1 MQHALPARAPAR
13 QGAVKRHPA
22 RRVMWLAAV
31 MGLVT
36 SALGTH
42 AWAGYN
48 VWTGEYTL
56 SKQELQTLVERRF
69 PASMRY
75 AQVLTVRLTR
85 PRIDLN
91 GGANRVTTHLD
102 AQITNSMLPAPP
114 INGSVALDSGIR
126 YDAATRAVLM
136 DNPNVSKVDLDGTP
150 PQYRDLMNAIGNV
163 VAQEVLKDYPL
174 YTFTPEEL
182 HVGGKDVQPGTIT
195 VDDDGIRVKVD
206 SR

>member
-1 MQHALPARAPAR
+1 MEQTLSARAAR
-13 QGAVKRHPA
+13 RRGPVTRIFLNPVAWLVAAVGLAGAVASTDA
-22 RRVMWLAAV
+22 R
-31 MGLVT
+31 
-36 SALGTH
+36 
-42 AWAGYN
+42 AGYN

-85 PRIDLN
+85 PRLDLN

-114 INGSVALDSGIR
+114 INGSVVLDSGIR
-126 YDAATRAVLM
+126 YDAPTRAVLM

-174 YTFTPEEL
+174 YTFTREEL

-195 VDDDGIRVKVD
+195 VDDDGIRVKVE